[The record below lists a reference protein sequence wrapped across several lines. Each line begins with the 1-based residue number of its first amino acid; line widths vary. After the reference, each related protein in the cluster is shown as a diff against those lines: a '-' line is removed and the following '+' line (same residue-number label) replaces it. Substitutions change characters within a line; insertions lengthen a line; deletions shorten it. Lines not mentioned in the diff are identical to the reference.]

1 MKRRQSTYNLSFR
14 SVLSAVARHLCT
26 RLAAA
31 ADRSSR
37 GILMPLLTLG
47 FLLSALSGVSRAE
60 QFWVA
65 WEGNDYPENEGWERS
80 HYVNGPP
87 AIRTLADGIMTLD
100 GMESVEVTDMYRM
113 YRPLNP
119 GPGEEFVAQWRLRVN
134 VIGNP
139 NFPYDPG
146 VAIYGDNYEH
156 VLLVFGVN
164 EFYSILERRFT
175 SFDKD
180 MFHTWELRSSNM
192 GTFSLA
198 LDNTV
203 VYAGAFA
210 QAVAVGGRISW
221 GDLVYGS
228 NSVSEWDYFRFGV
241 IPEPSSSVT
250 ILLLLLAAGGARR
263 FRCSGYST
271 SSRVWSS
278 EFRSAQRT
286 SSSGP
291 VPGRRVRTTS

>member
-1 MKRRQSTYNLSFR
+1 MKRQRSTYNLSFR
-14 SVLSAVARHLCT
+14 SVLSIIAGRLCT
-26 RLAAA
+26 RPATAAN
-31 ADRSSR
+31 RSNR

-47 FLLSALSGVSRAE
+47 LFLFALSGVSRAD
-60 QFWVA
+60 QYWVA
-65 WEGNDYPENEGWERS
+65 WEGNDFPENEGWERS

-134 VIGNP
+134 ANGNP
-139 NFPYDPG
+139 TFPYDPG

-164 EFYSILERRFT
+164 EFYSILERRFA
-175 SFDKD
+175 SFDQD
-180 MFHTWELRSSNM
+180 MFHTWAFRSSNM

-198 LDNTV
+198 LDDTV
-203 VYAGAFA
+203 VYAGVFA

-228 NSVSEWDYFRFGV
+228 NSLSEWDYFRYGV
-241 IPEPSSSVT
+241 VPEPTSCFS
-250 ILLLLLAAGGARR
+250 LLALLGFVAAQPLRR
-263 FRCSGYST
+263 L
-271 SSRVWSS
+271 
-278 EFRSAQRT
+278 
-286 SSSGP
+286 
-291 VPGRRVRTTS
+291 GRKEP